1 MPGAVQGVGRV
12 ESPTG
17 FPGTRV
23 LPSAQGSMQVL
34 ENDAAVSSRAF
45 RLHRP
50 TLPRAYIPISAT
62 TGAMAPILSCHP
74 GSLNAFALKLKRESA
89 PGPSPVLH
97 LG

>member
-12 ESPTG
+12 
-17 FPGTRV
+17 RV
-23 LPSAQGSMQVL
+23 MHSSAAQPARVYAGEHRRLL

-97 LG
+97 LD